1 MSVAPYIL
9 YAMVLHLKEQN
20 TLRKAEAGHGHRYSV
35 NGEVEKNVSHHRHLS
50 EHAIFGST
58 SYSTLSLKVPYL
70 PAVGSIILGYSVASA
85 MRYCLRSFA
94 YVSVEWVCL
103 CLI

>member
-1 MSVAPYIL
+1 MSVAPYVL

-35 NGEVEKNVSHHRHLS
+35 NGEVEKNVSHHRHL
-50 EHAIFGST
+50 
-58 SYSTLSLKVPYL
+58 